1 MTQNLMMAILIIQN
15 SDQEIILNR
24 HLVKNYLL
32 DLHQEE
38 DQEKSLNLH
47 LDLIVDLILRL
58 E

>member
-1 MTQNLMMAILIIQN
+1 MTQNLMMAILVIQN
-15 SDQEIILNR
+15 SDQEIIPNR
-24 HLVKNYLL
+24 HLVRNYLL

-38 DQEKSLNLH
+38 DQEKRLNLH